1 MMKYLRLLSAIIF
14 ITSLGFAQL
23 KSDMKKTDV
32 ARDLKFNYA
41 NNSLFGFLDPSKIDM
56 HHSFSMSY
64 MSMGKMDAMVNM
76 YINNMSYR
84 FSDKWML
91 LTRLG
96 IMNSP
101 YNSLPQD
108 SYLNDTK
115 LFGGAELRFM
125 PSEKTMISLSFD
137 SLPYYYPM
145 NYNSYYS
152 PFQRQ

>member
-1 MMKYLRLLSAIIF
+1 MRCIRVLF
-14 ITSLGFAQL
+14 IAVVFTTLGVAQL
-23 KSDMKKTDV
+23 KSNLPKPSV
-32 ARDLKFNYA
+32 AKDLNFNYT
-41 NNSLFGFLDPSKIDM
+41 NNSLFGFLDPSRIDM

-64 MSMGKMDAMVNM
+64 MMMGKTNAMVNM
-76 YINNMSYR
+76 YMNEMSYR

-96 IMNSP
+96 VMNSP

-115 LFGGAELRFM
+115 LFGGAELRFT
-125 PSEKTMISLSFD
+125 PSDKTMISLSVD
-137 SLPYYYPM
+137 SMPYYYPM
-145 NYNSYYS
+145 YYNSYYS

>member
-1 MMKYLRLLSAIIF
+1 MSYLKILLLLVFII
-14 ITSLGFAQL
+14 SVGAAQL
-23 KSDMKKTDV
+23 KSDMGKPSV
-32 ARDLKFNYA
+32 AKDLKYNYA
-41 NNSLFGFLDPSKIDM
+41 NNSLFGFLDPTRLDM

-64 MSMGKMDAMVNM
+64 MTMGKTNAMVNM
-76 YINNMSYR
+76 YMNNMSYR

-115 LFGGAELRFM
+115 LFGGAELRFT

-137 SLPYYYPM
+137 TTPYYYPM
-145 NYNSYYS
+145 RYNNYYS

>member
-1 MMKYLRLLSAIIF
+1 MRYIRILLIVVTII
-14 ITSLGFAQL
+14 TLGSAQL
-23 KSDMKKTDV
+23 KSDLSKANV
-32 ARDLKFNYA
+32 AKDLNFNYA
-41 NNSLFGFLDPSKIDM
+41 KNSLFGFLDPSRIDM

-64 MSMGKMDAMVNM
+64 MTMGKTNAMINM
-76 YINNMSYR
+76 YMNSMSYR

-115 LFGGAELRFM
+115 LFGGAELRFT
-125 PSEKTMISLSFD
+125 PSEKTMISLSVD
-137 SLPYYYPM
+137 SMPYYYPM
-145 NYNSYYS
+145 YYNSYYS

>member
-1 MMKYLRLLSAIIF
+1 MNYIRFLLLLVLA
-14 ITSLGFAQL
+14 TSIGVGQL
-23 KSDMKKTDV
+23 KSDLQKPNV
-32 ARDLKFNYA
+32 ARDLKFDYA
-41 NNSLFGFLDPSKIDM
+41 KNSLFGFLDPSRIDM

-64 MSMGKMDAMVNM
+64 MTMGKTNAMVNM
-76 YINNMSYR
+76 YMNNMSYR

-96 IMNSP
+96 VMNSP

-115 LFGGAELRFM
+115 LFGGAEVRFT

-137 SLPYYYPM
+137 TMPYYYPM
-145 NYNSYYS
+145 YYNSYYS
-152 PFQRQ
+152 PFQRR

>member
-1 MMKYLRLLSAIIF
+1 MMKFLRVLIPILLIS
-14 ITSLGFAQL
+14 SLGFAQL
-23 KSDMKKTDV
+23 KSDLQKTNV

-41 NNSLFGFLDPSKIDM
+41 NNTLFGFLDPSKMDL

-64 MSMGKMDAMVNM
+64 MTMGKMNAMVNM
-76 YINNMSYR
+76 YMNNMSYR

-108 SYLNDTK
+108 SYINDTK

-145 NYNSYYS
+145 YYSGYYS